1 MPRLSPMP
9 FIEVNGARLHYTS
22 EGTGSET
29 LVFAHGLLWSGRMFD
44 AQVAALSDRYRCVT
58 FDLRGQGQSEVTLGG
73 YDMDTLAADAAALIE
88 ALGLGPVH
96 FLGLSMGGFIG
107 MRLAARRPELL
118 RSLMLLET
126 SADPEPEEN
135 RGRYRLLSLVARYLS
150 LRLVR
155 GRVMKI
161 MFGKSFLE
169 DPARAADRATW
180 GARLVANDR
189 IGITRAVTGVIDRA
203 PVYDELARITVPTLI
218 LVGAED
224 VATPPP
230 KAERMHAAIA
240 GSRLFKVPA
249 AGHTST
255 VENPAAVNAR
265 LEAFLA
271 EVGHVAARD
280 PAPSPAPAP

>member
-1 MPRLSPMP
+1 MPTLAPMP
-9 FIEVNGARLHYTS
+9 FLQVNGARLHYTS
-22 EGTGSET
+22 QGTGAQT
-29 LVFAHGLLWSGRMFD
+29 VVFAHGLLWSGRMFD
-44 AQVAALSDRYRCVT
+44 AQVAALSSRYRCIT
-58 FDLRGQGQSEVTLGG
+58 FDFRGQGESEVTEGG
-73 YDMDTLAADAAALIE
+73 YDMDTLTDDAAALIE
-88 ALGLGPVH
+88 ALGVGPVH

-107 MRLAARRPELL
+107 MRLAARRPALL

-135 RGRYRLLSLVARYLS
+135 RGRYRMLSLVARYLS

-161 MFGKSFLE
+161 MFGESFLT
-169 DPARAADRATW
+169 DPARAEERRLW
-180 GARLVANDR
+180 GGRLVANDR
-189 IGITRAVTGVIDRA
+189 IGITRAVGGVIDRA
-203 PVYDELARITVPTLI
+203 PVYEELARITVPTLI

-230 KAERMHAAIA
+230 KAERMHGAIA
-240 GSRLFKVPA
+240 GSRLYTVPA

-271 EVGHVAARD
+271 EVGHAAARD
-280 PAPSPAPAP
+280 EAPSPASAS